1 MSEQAFRWSYKR
13 FQRGQVH
20 AFQTFRTVDL
30 PGKTR
35 HTKRMNAATEVAL
48 LIVAGGRGARAGEG
62 LPKQY
67 RRLGDATVLARTLS
81 NLCAATPDAVLTV
94 VIHPDDSALYAQ
106 SISELPPESRARI
119 APPALGGATRQES
132 VRNGLEAI
140 ARNGSPEIV
149 LIHDAA
155 RPFVDAALITRAV
168 AAARAHGAAAPG
180 VPLND
185 TVKEV
190 DARGLVTSTPD
201 RARLRAVQTPQSFR
215 FELIREAHRVAA
227 ALEREFTDDAMI
239 AEATGHT
246 VHIFDGDT
254 ANFKLTT
261 PEDFARA
268 MEQIGKTSFAAL
280 PDVRTGQGYD
290 VHAFAAGDQIW
301 LGGVSIPHT
310 HSLAGHSDADVLM
323 HAITDA
329 VLGAIAEGDIGAHFP
344 PSDPQW
350 KGAASSIFL
359 THACKLVRDRGGFI
373 AHIDAT
379 VICEAPKVGPHRDA
393 IRESLA
399 RIMGMETDRV
409 AIKATTTEK
418 LGFTG
423 RREGIAALAIA
434 TVRLPA

>member
-1 MSEQAFRWSYKR
+1 M
-13 FQRGQVH
+13 V
-20 AFQTFRTVDL
+20 
-30 PGKTR
+30 
-35 HTKRMNAATEVAL
+35 AANPISVL
-48 LIVAGGRGARAGEG
+48 VVAGGRGSRAGEG

-67 RRLGDATVLARTLS
+67 RALAGRTVLALTLQS
-81 NLCAATPDAVLTV
+81 LRAGATDASLKV
-94 VIHPDDSALYAQ
+94 VIHPDDRELYEKSVGELDESVRAALSA
-106 SISELPPESRARI
+106 
-119 APPALGGATRQES
+119 PALGGATRQES

-140 ARNGSPEIV
+140 ARDGAPEIV

-155 RPFVDAALITRAV
+155 RPFVDPALIARAI
-168 AAARAHGAAAPG
+168 AAARSHGAAVPG
-180 VPLND
+180 VPLAD

-190 DARGLVTSTPD
+190 DDAGLVVATPD
-201 RARLRAVQTPQSFR
+201 RARLRAVQTPQAFR
-215 FELIREAHRVAA
+215 FRLILDAHRAA
-227 ALEREFTDDAMI
+227 AAGGREHTDDAMV
-239 AEATGHT
+239 AEAAGFP
-246 VHIFDGDT
+246 VSVFAGDP

-268 MEQIGKTSFAAL
+268 MEQLKTPSFADL
-280 PDVRTGQGYD
+280 PDVRMGQGYD
-290 VHAFAAGDQIW
+290 VHAFAEGDRVW
-301 LGGVSIPHT
+301 LGGVAIPHERA
-310 HSLAGHSDADVLM
+310 LAGHSDADVLM

-359 THACKLVRDRGGFI
+359 EHACNLVRARGGMI
-373 AHIDAT
+373 AHVDAT
-379 VICEAPKVGPHRDA
+379 VICEAPKVGPHREA
-393 IRESLA
+393 IRANLA
-399 RIMGMETDRV
+399 KLMELDIGRV

>member
-1 MSEQAFRWSYKR
+1 
-13 FQRGQVH
+13 
-20 AFQTFRTVDL
+20 
-30 PGKTR
+30 
-35 HTKRMNAATEVAL
+35 MNATPSVAL
-48 LIVAGGRGARAGEG
+48 LVVAGGRGARAGEG

-67 RRLGDATVLARTLS
+67 RRLGGSTLLARTLT
-81 NLCAATPDAVLTV
+81 NLDAAAPEAGLTV
-94 VIHPDDSALYAQ
+94 VIHPDDAALYAR
-106 SISELPPESRARI
+106 SLAELPPENRARI
-119 APPALGGATRQES
+119 APPVFGGATRQES

-140 ARNGSPEIV
+140 ARIGSPEIV

-155 RPFVDAALITRAV
+155 RPFVDAALIARAV
-168 AAARAHGAAAPG
+168 AAARDHGAAAPG

-185 TVKEV
+185 TVKEI
-190 DARGLVTSTPD
+190 DARGAVTATPD
-201 RARLRAVQTPQSFR
+201 RARLRAVQTPQAFN
-215 FELIREAHRVAA
+215 FKLIRDAHRAA
-227 ALEREFTDDAMI
+227 ADDDSRAFTDDAMI
-239 AEATGHT
+239 AEAAGHT
-246 VHIFDGDT
+246 VYIFDGDPI
-254 ANFKLTT
+254 NFKLTT

-268 MEQIGKTSFAAL
+268 MEQIGKISLAAL

-290 VHAFAAGDQIW
+290 VHAFDAGDHIW
-301 LGGVSIPHT
+301 LGGVAIPHT
-310 HSLAGHSDADVLM
+310 HKLAGHSDADVLM

-359 THACKLVRDRGGFI
+359 DHACKLTRVRGGVI

-399 RIMGMETDRV
+399 RIMGVETNRI

-434 TVRLPA
+434 TVRLPAQDF